1 MLTDSKKMKLLLPE
15 LKLPVLEEKLFTGL
29 LQTLLAFL
37 VLSKK
42 NTLAQAAINIIT
54 VRKIGLGCI
63 NSAFTV
69 FLYEDKRK
77 KLQGF
82 SSLFL

>member
-1 MLTDSKKMKLLLPE
+1 MKLLLLD
-15 LKLPVLEEKLFTGL
+15 LKLPVLEEKLFMDL
-29 LQTLLAFL
+29 LQSLLAFR

-54 VRKIGLGCI
+54 VRKICLGSI

-69 FLYEDKRK
+69 LQYEDKRK
-77 KLQGF
+77 KLQRF
-82 SSLFL
+82 SGLFLQSYFCK